1 MSYEIIRVHS
11 YVPLTWTPAKKCWET
26 IAWWEFRIVFPGWSL
41 LETALTSHAA
51 VGVKLRTALSRTFP
65 SWQKLQPTLA
75 SIESNL
81 ATWGTSPHLSKLQF
95 VSREPWNNRHLVLVS
110 YSCWRCKS
118 LPTAFPGSRGRFREY
133 ATRIHNTSISKFTW
147 STKWFSLLSS
157 SAKSSKLA
165 WLPG

>member
-1 MSYEIIRVHS
+1 MMGIQNRLSG
-11 YVPLTWTPAKKCWET
+11 WT
-26 IAWWEFRIVFPGWSL
+26 L
-41 LETALTSHAA
+41 LEIHALTSHAA

-65 SWQKLQPTLA
+65 SWQKLQPTLT

-95 VSREPWNNRHLVLVS
+95 VSREPWNNGHLVLVGH
-110 YSCWRCKS
+110 SCWRCKS

-147 STKWFSLLSS
+147 STKWFSLLSWS
-157 SAKSSKLA
+157 VWLNLPS
-165 WLPG
+165 LPGFLGSCPICFSAVLGKKANLNHPFCSQ